1 MPIEWFVGLR
11 FLQEGRTQS
20 ILIISGVS
28 VGVGVMIFL
37 SALISGLQQT
47 LVRQTLSTQ
56 AHVVVRPPE
65 EAPRSLQQDER
76 LSVTARM
83 ERPAQRIRSIPDWQQ
98 VLDEL
103 SRTPGVA
110 ATSPMVAGPGLALRG
125 TANRSVNLMGIDPSR
140 FEVIVQLS
148 ERLTA
153 GQVRVAGTDA
163 VIGVELAKDL
173 GLRVG
178 DKMRLVAAED
188 RNDLFT
194 VAGIFDLGN
203 REVNRR
209 WVLVSLR
216 NAQTL
221 LDLVGGVSSIDLKVS
236 DLFGAERLAQEI
248 QSRTGLVVESWMKT
262 NAQLLVGLSSQS
274 ASSQMIQV
282 FVTVAVAMGIA
293 SVLAVSVVQR
303 SKQIGILRAMGIS
316 RRRVMGIFLLQGGV
330 VGLVG
335 SAFGIALG
343 TVLSLVFASLA
354 QNPDGSPTFPVDLSL
369 ALFLRGVA
377 VATATGLVAAVV
389 PARKA
394 AQLEPAVAIHHV

>member
-11 FLQEGRTQS
+11 FLREGRTQS
-20 ILIISGVS
+20 ILIIAGVS

-37 SALISGLQQT
+37 SALISGLQKT
-47 LVRQTLSTQ
+47 LIRQTLSTQ

-65 EAPRSLQQDER
+65 EIPRSLHQDEG
-76 LSVTARM
+76 LSVTTRV

-98 VLDEL
+98 VLDDL

-110 ATSPMVAGPGLALRG
+110 ATSPMVAGPGLAVRA
-125 TANRSVNLMGIDPSR
+125 TASRSVNLMGIDPLR
-140 FEVIVQLS
+140 FERIVELS
-148 ERLTA
+148 DRLTA
-153 GQVRVAGTDA
+153 GQVRVAGNDA
-163 VIGVELAKDL
+163 VVGIELAREL

-178 DKMRLVAAED
+178 DKVRLVAAND

-194 VAGIFDLGN
+194 VTGIFDLGN

-209 WVLVSLR
+209 WLLVSLR

-221 LDLVGGVSSIDLKVS
+221 LDLAGGISSIDLKVT
-236 DLFGAERLAQEI
+236 DLFGAEKLAQEI

-262 NAQLLVGLSSQS
+262 NAQLLVGLRSQS

-316 RRRVMGIFLLQGGV
+316 RQRVIGIFLLQGGV

-343 TVLSLVFASLA
+343 SVLSLVFASLA
-354 QNPDGSPTFPVDLSL
+354 QNPDGSPTFPVDLDL
-369 ALFLRGVA
+369 ALFLRSVA

-394 AQLEPAVAIHHV
+394 AKLEPAVAIHHV

>member
-1 MPIEWFVGLR
+1 
-11 FLQEGRTQS
+11 
-20 ILIISGVS
+20 
-28 VGVGVMIFL
+28 
-37 SALISGLQQT
+37 
-47 LVRQTLSTQ
+47 
-56 AHVVVRPPE
+56 
-65 EAPRSLQQDER
+65 
-76 LSVTARM
+76 
-83 ERPAQRIRSIPDWQQ
+83 
-98 VLDEL
+98 
-103 SRTPGVA
+103 
-110 ATSPMVAGPGLALRG
+110 MVAGPGLALRG

-178 DKMRLVAAED
+178 DKVRLVAAED
-188 RNDLFT
+188 RNGLFT

-236 DLFGAERLAQEI
+236 DLFGAERLAQAI

-354 QNPDGSPTFPVDLSL
+354 QNPDGSPTFPVDLNL
-369 ALFLRGVA
+369 ALFLRSVA